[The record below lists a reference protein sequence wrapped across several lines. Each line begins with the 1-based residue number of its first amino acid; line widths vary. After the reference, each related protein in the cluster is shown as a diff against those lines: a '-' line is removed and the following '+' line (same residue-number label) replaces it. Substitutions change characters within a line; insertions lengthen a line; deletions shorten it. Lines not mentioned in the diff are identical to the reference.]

1 MFIGILLGSLVGALL
16 GLTGAGGGVL
26 AVPALM
32 LGLGLSMTDAVPV
45 ALIAVGGAAWLGG
58 LAELR
63 QGLVRYKAALLMAV
77 LGTVCAP
84 AGVWLAHRLPAR
96 LLVVLFCMV
105 MLLIAVRML
114 TPLIGGGLGGRAGE
128 LERNCMLDP
137 STGRFSWNLR
147 CSAALAGIGGAAGLT
162 GGPRLAGPNPFSI
175 RRLRPSV
182 TLPTK
187 PTVATAPL
195 SMPCSTTICA
205 RAARRPAVL
214 NASSTSCAL
223 AA

>member
-58 LAELR
+58 LAGLR

-84 AGVWLAHRLPAR
+84 AGVWLAHRLPASVVPPA
-96 LLVVLFCMV
+96 LLVALAWLARTLFRSGDFD
-105 MLLIAVRML
+105 LQ
-114 TPLIGGGLGGRAGE
+114 
-128 LERNCMLDP
+128 
-137 STGRFSWNLR
+137 LR
-147 CSAALAGIGGAAGLT
+147 CLRS
-162 GGPRLAGPNPFSI
+162 R
-175 RRLRPSV
+175 RWRLRRYR
-182 TLPTK
+182 
-187 PTVATAPL
+187 
-195 SMPCSTTICA
+195 CRA
-205 RAARRPAVL
+205 RLRFALGPHVDRR
-214 NASSTSCAL
+214 C
-223 AA
+223 